1 MFSNCLH
8 SSILLTNA
16 VWQEKSEIIFPKGFG
31 IQWSRW
37 CCYHFVIENIVCLMT
52 PRLLEVSANSIGF
65 CQEIAELSGIP
76 LFQPNEWKGFFDFS
90 KFIMSAKSFVMHTF
104 ITVCYIATL
113 DANLNCLFK
122 LQWRYTLHIKF
133 PLVPRCH
140 VVINLPI
147 LMSARQKQHLLGE
160 WWCGVRSLK
169 WLLNSLCNVYVHGK
183 LRP

>member
-1 MFSNCLH
+1 MFSL
-8 SSILLTNA
+8 SSLFNTFDKCSLAGEIRNNLSKRFWNPVIQMVLLSFCDWKYCVPYDPTYQPIALVFAKKLQSYQAYLYSN
-16 VWQEKSEIIFPKGFG
+16 QMN
-31 IQWSRW
+31 
-37 CCYHFVIENIVCLMT
+37 ENEFLIHNVFKMFCH
-52 PRLLEVSANSIGF
+52 VSYF
-65 CQEIAELSGIP
+65 
-76 LFQPNEWKGFFDFS
+76 
-90 KFIMSAKSFVMHTF
+90 MHIF

-160 WWCGVRSLK
+160 W
-169 WLLNSLCNVYVHGK
+169 
-183 LRP
+183 